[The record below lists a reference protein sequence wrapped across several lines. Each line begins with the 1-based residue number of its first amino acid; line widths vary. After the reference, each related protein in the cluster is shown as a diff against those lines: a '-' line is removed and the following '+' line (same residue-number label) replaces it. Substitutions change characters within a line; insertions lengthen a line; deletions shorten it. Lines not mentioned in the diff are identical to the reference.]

1 MAFQQNIQNST
12 GGMSCE
18 DALQLLF
25 YKQPISTG
33 YVQDTTNYLP
43 QQSSTAFP
51 FRQDNTSICPHMCA
65 DTTFTQSA
73 PEPDVNSLKM
83 PAEFAATLEE
93 IKQGVTSLHT
103 RSDQIE
109 SLQTQCNQL
118 EIHFSEFQDWYNL
131 SDEPDT
137 LVKASVDTMKK
148 YIEHHRQW
156 SLIFKRT
163 VESQIRDR
171 NSNHE
176 GQARSEGSAVETQDT

>member
-1 MAFQQNIQNST
+1 MAFQQNTQNAT

-25 YKQPISTG
+25 YKQPITNG

-43 QQSSTAFP
+43 QQSSSAFQ

-73 PEPDVNSLKM
+73 PEPDVSSLKM

-118 EIHFSEFQDWYNL
+118 EIHFSEFQDW
-131 SDEPDT
+131 
-137 LVKASVDTMKK
+137 VKASMDTMKK

-176 GQARSEGSAVETQDT
+176 GQARSEGSAVESQDT

>member
-1 MAFQQNIQNST
+1 MAFQQNTQNATS
-12 GGMSCE
+12 GMSYE
-18 DALQLLF
+18 DALQLFF
-25 YKQPISTG
+25 YKQPITNG

-51 FRQDNTSICPHMCA
+51 FRQDNTSLCPHMCADTTHMSA

-73 PEPDVNSLKM
+73 PEPDVSSLKM

-118 EIHFSEFQDWYNL
+118 EIHFSEFQDWYNF

-137 LVKASVDTMKK
+137 L
-148 YIEHHRQW
+148 
-156 SLIFKRT
+156 
-163 VESQIRDR
+163 
-171 NSNHE
+171 
-176 GQARSEGSAVETQDT
+176 